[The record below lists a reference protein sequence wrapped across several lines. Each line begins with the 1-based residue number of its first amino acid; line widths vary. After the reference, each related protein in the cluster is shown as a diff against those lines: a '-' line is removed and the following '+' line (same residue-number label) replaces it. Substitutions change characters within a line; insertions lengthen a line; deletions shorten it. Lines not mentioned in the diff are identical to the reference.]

1 MTKTST
7 PSSRSAARAVTPTT
21 PELGKNNKTGGG
33 SKPPPIRPGNVQAEL
48 EALRQKGL
56 ATLLNK
62 HFTTEI
68 QKLAHEKAAADAALL
83 DLQQRKAA
91 TSEFQAS
98 GDGAGISPFEELF
111 MKVNKWR
118 KECRDKE
125 RETLLLYQRYVAKF
139 GSSGVPIQ
147 VPGVSNRPGSPSVGG
162 AALQSPNVMLVPS
175 SGGGRD
181 QASSGTKSP
190 SDSSN
195 GSTPTLWAAAP
206 PPTESPPSNGRR
218 PGLASPTK
226 VQVNSMAAAIEQS
239 LDEYVREGAMALPSM
254 ELLGKDSNFSQHAKT
269 QDAEF
274 RNFYR
279 RQLESKG
286 VDAKANDEFLHK
298 GEIEYPTPF
307 LKYAKN
313 SPVGV
318 DVTEYG
324 EDEDDYS
331 GEGQD
336 GLGPLYIHHSED
348 DDSVVSGLT
357 FNSALTR
364 EIMDDC
370 ERTVVTFLREEKEAI
385 RKMMMQEEE
394 EGDALTAKSVLSQIG
409 SACNEAAAQ
418 AENMVQQMQEI
429 LTKFQDDSVA
439 DVGTVTKEARKFE
452 TRNPNENW
460 MVYYDEYYQREY
472 YHELN
477 TNRTQWEP
485 PMIDDT
491 SVSGHGSVASRSAPL
506 LSSQE
511 VMPEIH
517 HSAPNLTSTTSRIEL
532 YRRKRRRQR
541 KRRLAAVVLLL
552 VVLGIA
558 AYQYYY
564 GASPPTEAT
573 DSSSIALTLA
583 MPMMMWARV
592 ESTLHTL
599 TYTLLTSKTQ
609 REKEEAERR
618 EAERRSELET
628 EEKARAELMAQRE
641 KEEARKEQ
649 ERLEREAARKAQA
662 EAERNARDELVRKAK
677 EEAVKAQELLERL
690 KREQAAR
697 EALDYRVGGRVPMAY
712 FVEDIPLVV
721 KFGSS

>member
-1 MTKTST
+1 LLSKNTTKTGS
-7 PSSRSAARAVTPTT
+7 PAKPHPT
-21 PELGKNNKTGGG
+21 
-33 SKPPPIRPGNVQAEL
+33 IRPGNVQAEL

-68 QKLAHEKAAADAALL
+68 QKLAREKAAADAALL
-83 DLQQRKAA
+83 DLQQRKAG

-98 GDGAGISPFEELF
+98 GDTAGISPIEELF
-111 MKVNKWR
+111 MRVNKWR

-147 VPGVSNRPGSPSVGG
+147 VPGMKKESSSG
-162 AALQSPNVMLVPS
+162 SPNVMLVPS
-175 SGGGRD
+175 GGRD
-181 QASSGTKSP
+181 QVSGTKSP
-190 SDSSN
+190 SDSSH
-195 GSTPTLWAAAP
+195 GSSPTLWGAAP
-206 PPTESPPSNGRR
+206 PPSETPPSGRR
-218 PGLASPTK
+218 PGVASPTK
-226 VQVNSMAAAIEQS
+226 VQVNSMAAAIEQN
-239 LDEYVREGAMALPSM
+239 LDDYVREGALALPSM
-254 ELLGKDSNFSQHAKT
+254 ELLGKDSNFSKAAKA

-279 RQLESKG
+279 KMLESKG
-286 VDAKANDEFLHK
+286 VDAKANDEFLYPK
-298 GEIEYPTPF
+298 PDLDYPTPF

-318 DVTEYG
+318 EVTEYG
-324 EDEDDYS
+324 EDEDDEEDFS

-336 GLGPLYIHHSED
+336 GLAPLYIHHSED

-385 RKMMMQEEE
+385 RKMMQEE
-394 EGDALTAKSVLSQIG
+394 EGDALTAKSALSQLG

-429 LTKFQDDSVA
+429 LHKFQDESVA
-439 DVGTVTKEARKFE
+439 DVGTVTKEARKFM
-452 TRNPNENW
+452 TSNPKENW

-477 TNRTQWEP
+477 SNRTQWEP
-485 PMIDDT
+485 PLVDDT
-491 SVSGHGSVASRSAPL
+491 SVSGHGSVTSRSAPL

-511 VMPEIH
+511 VMPEVH
-517 HSAPNLTSTTSRIEL
+517 HSAPQLASAKSRIEL

-541 KRRLAAVVLLL
+541 KRRIAAAVLLL
-552 VVLGIA
+552 ITLGVA
-558 AYQYYY
+558 AYYHYY
-564 GASPPTEAT
+564 GASSATAAT
-573 DSSSIALTLA
+573 DSSSIAVALA
-583 MPMMMWARV
+583 LPMMMWARV

-599 TYTLLTSKTQ
+599 TSTLLTSKAQ
-609 REKEEAERR
+609 REKEEAEHL
-618 EAERRSELET
+618 EAQRRSELESQ
-628 EEKARAELMAQRE
+628 EKARAELLAQRE
-641 KEEARKEQ
+641 KEEARKEE
-649 ERLEREAARKAQA
+649 ERLEREASRKAKD
-662 EAERNARDELVRKAK
+662 EAERKAREELVRKAK
-677 EEAVKAQELLERL
+677 EEAMKAQELLERL

-721 KFGSS
+721 KFGSA